1 MILWLH
7 VQPAWFVS
15 DLVGRFSDD
24 YFSFILLN
32 IIPGASSGIGEGT
45 AVHLAKLGSRLSL
58 AGRSVDNLKR
68 VAGLCQE
75 QGVSEQN
82 VSGFHNGLRDRQS
95 HKRNMSLTA
104 TDIACVHGSTNST
117 NGIPISF
124 KVLRMVPLIIPLVPM
139 VPLVKTDGSQYYR
152 QSTV

>member
-1 MILWLH
+1 MII
-7 VQPAWFVS
+7 F
-15 DLVGRFSDD
+15 
-24 YFSFILLN
+24 FILLN

-95 HKRNMSLTA
+95 HKRNTSFTA
-104 TDIACVHGSTNST
+104 TDIITSNKIYIQYARGLLQELYHG
-117 NGIPISF
+117 G
-124 KVLRMVPLIIPLVPM
+124 VRAEH
-139 VPLVKTDGSQYYR
+139 
-152 QSTV
+152 